1 MKQKSKLLC
10 LLGALAILISLLAP
24 TEGSTA
30 GKPSVTIHN
39 IIDLTGAYAPIAIPS
54 EKGGTIIWH
63 GLRSKADWMFLAM
76 GRLGSRLNMCGL
88 NLEMLMLGSC
98 LPTRG
103 SGFKSR
109 NQRSL
114 RCGPPRTRR

>member
-54 EKGGTIIWH
+54 EKGGKDYLAWIKEQG
-63 GLRSKADWMFLAM
+63 GLDVFGDGKTRVEVKYVWAEFGNVDARFHV
-76 GRLGSRLNMCGL
+76 
-88 NLEMLMLGSC
+88 C
-98 LPTRG
+98 LQEVQDGNAKTH
-103 SGFKSR
+103 
-109 NQRSL
+109 NH
-114 RCGPPRTRR
+114 

>member
-24 TEGSTA
+24 TEGLTA

-54 EKGGTIIWH
+54 EKGG
-63 GLRSKADWMFLAM
+63 KDYLAWIAAM
-76 GRLGSRLNMCGL
+76 HA
-88 NLEMLMLGSC
+88 SC
-98 LPTRG
+98 QPTRDLG
-103 SGFKSR
+103 WGHP
-109 NQRSL
+109 NPRSL
-114 RCGPPRTRR
+114 RCGLHLIRK